1 MIDKNEIEKKA
12 DSFQINTSDVQRD
25 YVFGW
30 ILAGMYQHSQ
40 LKDKLV
46 LKGGNCF
53 RKAYF
58 EDTRYSTDLDFSC
71 KTNISRDFL
80 HAEFNS
86 ICDYISAETDIEFD
100 KDRTKV
106 KRKKR
111 IDPKILAYD
120 VNLYFNNFYGK
131 QGTMPISV
139 DFDVTEFDRIYLPV
153 QERDLIH
160 PYSDADKCEA
170 KIRCVKLEELLA
182 SKLKCLL
189 QRIHI
194 VDLFDYVYSTFIKN
208 RYDVRRSEILGVF
221 FKKTIY
227 ESVPGIVRGLL
238 LNIPFEKL
246 RAGWNKHVKAPKQS
260 EIEYDQAVDLF
271 KQDISESLPTSPINN
286 KQGTFTE
293 LSFFPSHQRNRIM
306 DAGRTKTL
314 LKLTYH
320 GIQRMIEPYSLK
332 YKVRKSDGV
341 GQEYF
346 YGYDQTGGRDSGEGI
361 KMFFSHKIE
370 DIDNTSEVFK
380 PRFLIELSKAG
391 EIWDKPYFGKTPPAQ
406 PRGR

>member
-1 MIDKNEIEKKA
+1 MIDSIEIKQKSEK
-12 DSFQINTSDVQRD
+12 FQIDPTYVQRD
-25 YVFGW
+25 YIFSW
-30 ILAGMYQHSQ
+30 ILAGMYQHSK
-40 LKDKLV
+40 LKDHLV

-58 EDTRYSTDLDFSC
+58 ENTRYSNDLDFSC
-71 KTNISRDFL
+71 KTEISPELLQD
-80 HAEFNS
+80 EFNS
-86 ICDYISAETDIEFD
+86 ISDYISAETDIEFD

-120 VNLYFNNFYGK
+120 VKLVFNNFYGK
-131 QGTMPISV
+131 RSTMPISV

-153 QERDLIH
+153 QDQDLIH

-208 RYDVRRSEILGVF
+208 RFNVRRSEILSVF

-246 RAGWNKHVKAPKQS
+246 REDWNNHVKAPKQS

-271 KQDISESLPTSPINN
+271 KQDISESLPKSPSNN
-286 KQGTFTE
+286 VPGKISE
-293 LSFFPSHQRNRIM
+293 LSFFPSHQRNPIM
-306 DAGRTKTL
+306 EAGRTKTL

-320 GIQRMIEPYSLK
+320 GIQRKVEPYSLK
-332 YKVRKSDGV
+332 YKIRKRDGM

-346 YGYDQTGGRDSGEGI
+346 YCYDQTGGLNSGEGI
-361 KMFFSHKIE
+361 KALLSDKIE
-370 DIDNTSEVFK
+370 AIENTTEKFEPQYHIEV
-380 PRFLIELSKAG
+380 SKAG
-391 EIWDKPYFGKTPPAQ
+391 ELGDKPYFGKTPPT
-406 PRGR
+406 